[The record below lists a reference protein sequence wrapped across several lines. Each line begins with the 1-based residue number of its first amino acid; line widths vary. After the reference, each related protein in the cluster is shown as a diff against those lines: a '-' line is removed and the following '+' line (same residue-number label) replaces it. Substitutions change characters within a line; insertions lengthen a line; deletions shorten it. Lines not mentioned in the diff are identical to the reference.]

1 MKYGKE
7 FQHIL
12 DASDFPDDWKTSA
25 IEYRKVSARSPVP
38 RCPANP
44 SSRS

>member
-12 DASDFPDDWKTSA
+12 NDSDFPDDWKTNA
-25 IEYRKVSARSPVP
+25 IEYNKVYLR
-38 RCPANP
+38 RDL
-44 SSRS
+44 R

>member
-25 IEYRKVSARSPVP
+25 IEYRKVREALRHQALPLK
-38 RCPANP
+38 RA
-44 SSRS
+44 